1 MLHPF
6 FDDPEESQSSQASG
20 RGGARSAPAPDFS
33 ADITS
38 RDIKD
43 SRVFRQAIDGV
54 LRPHWSTV
62 EIIRDR
68 LLAETLP
75 PDVQTAVDQYSA
87 KLEESL
93 TALQKSF
100 RVYVETSADQSLNK
114 EASRLERRYF
124 EAANQPRQIQFL
136 KLKRMYEKIRTFNES
151 AKDIWREIQKI
162 LDTLSVIK
170 ITQSIA
176 VEIERE
182 YFRPLAL
189 LMRQTDHFL
198 DEVRTYLDVDDETV
212 DAITGSHKINV
223 SFNPA
228 LNYTI
233 AEVLGDTEI
242 ESAAGPIAGPNLE
255 EVLNRPVQEL
265 SGSVALNIV
274 IETRE
279 HKLNR
284 ASMIAVPLL
293 GSRDW
298 NRSPAYSME
307 VPIKYFEE
315 CVQQLKSAY
324 HVNVDEDDLL
334 HTPMS
339 TAAAVVRKGQGEHSI
354 MAYHDLITET
364 LDDTAVKI
372 LLEDFPGVEK
382 PDVFL
387 YHCGPNVFY
396 RVLMNELRVRGLGA
410 MFYLDAANNWVREYP
425 EEFMKKVLID
435 WWNHRFGHLEGE
447 DVDSYL
453 TYSRQVEMIKREYRV
468 LYEEGVALRKREQP
482 GVTYLGVEKWLK
494 DNKRRVF
501 GPRKMEIFRRYISGT
516 VVE

>member
-6 FDDPEESQSSQASG
+6 FDDPQEDHTQAEV
-20 RGGARSAPAPDFS
+20 SAAASLDFAGDITS
-33 ADITS
+33 ADI
-38 RDIKD
+38 KD
-43 SRVFRQAIDGV
+43 HRIFLRPIDGV

-62 EIIRDR
+62 EVIRDR
-68 LLAETLP
+68 LLSDTLP
-75 PDVQTAVDQYSA
+75 PDVQTAVGQFTE

-93 TALQKSF
+93 AALQKSF
-100 RVYVETSADQSLNK
+100 QVYVETSAEQSLLK

-124 EAANQPRQIQFL
+124 EQTNQPRQIAFL

-151 AKDIWREIQKI
+151 AKNIWREIQKI

-170 ITQSIA
+170 ITQNIA
-176 VEIERE
+176 IEIERE
-182 YFRPLAL
+182 YYRPLTL
-189 LMRQTDHFL
+189 LMRQSEHFL
-198 DEVRTYLDVDDETV
+198 DEVRAYLNIQEEVVDP
-212 DAITGSHKINV
+212 ITGSHKITV
-223 SFNPA
+223 AFNEA
-228 LNYTI
+228 QTYTI
-233 AEVLGDTEI
+233 DAVLGETADDTGSEE
-242 ESAAGPIAGPNLE
+242 ESPGAKLD
-255 EVLNRPVQEL
+255 EVLNRPTQEL
-265 SGSVALNIV
+265 GGSVALNIV

-315 CVQQLKSAY
+315 CIQQLKGAY

-339 TAAAVVRKGQGEHSI
+339 TAAAVVRKGQGEHAI
-354 MAYHDLITET
+354 VTYHDLVTEN

-372 LLEDFPGVEK
+372 LLDDFPGVEK

-396 RVLMNELRVRGLGA
+396 RVLLNELRAHGLGA
-410 MFYLDAANNWVREYP
+410 MFYLDEANNSVREYP
-425 EEFMKKVLID
+425 EEFLKKVLID
-435 WWNHRFGHLEGE
+435 WWNNRFAHLSGE

-453 TYSRQVEMIKREYRV
+453 TYSRQVEMVKREYRI
-468 LYEEGVALRKREQP
+468 LYEEGVTLRKREQP
-482 GVTYLGVEKWLK
+482 GVSYLGVEKWLK
-494 DNKRRVF
+494 ENKRRVF
-501 GPRKMEIFRRYISGT
+501 GPRKMEIFRRYIAGT
-516 VVE
+516 VIE

>member
-6 FDDPEESQSSQASG
+6 FDDPEPAQTADAS
-20 RGGARSAPAPDFS
+20 PNLDF
-33 ADITS
+33 AGDITS
-38 RDIKD
+38 ADIKD
-43 SRVFRQAIDGV
+43 SRVFQKPIDGV

-68 LLAETLP
+68 LLSDTLP
-75 PDVQTAVDQYSA
+75 PDVSTAVGQFTD

-93 TALQKSF
+93 EHLQKGF
-100 RVYVETSADQSLNK
+100 QIYVETSAEQSLLK

-124 EAANQPRQIQFL
+124 EQTNQPRQIQFL
-136 KLKRMYEKIRTFNES
+136 KLKRMYEKIRTFNER
-151 AKDIWREIQKI
+151 AKNTWREIQKV

-170 ITQSIA
+170 ITQNIA
-176 VEIERE
+176 IEIEKE
-182 YFRPLAL
+182 YYRPLTL
-189 LMRQTDHFL
+189 LMRQTEHFL
-198 DEVRTYLDVDDETV
+198 DEVRTYLKIQEEIVDP
-212 DAITGSHKINV
+212 ITGSHKITV
-223 SFNPA
+223 AFDDA
-228 LNYTI
+228 LQYTV
-233 AEVLGDTEI
+233 AEVLGELASEGDGDALAED
-242 ESAAGPIAGPNLE
+242 SGPRIE
-255 EVLNRPVQEL
+255 EVLDRPAQEL
-265 SGSVALNIV
+265 GGSVALNIV

-284 ASMIAVPLL
+284 SSMIAVPLL

-315 CVQQLKSAY
+315 CILQLKSAY

-339 TAAAVVRKGQGEHSI
+339 TAAAVVRKGQGEHAI
-354 MAYHDLITET
+354 VAYHDLITEN

-372 LLEDFPGVEK
+372 LLDDFPGVEK

-396 RVLMNELRVRGLGA
+396 RVLINELRAHGLGA
-410 MFYLDAANNWVREYP
+410 MFFLDEANNSVREYP
-425 EEFMKKVLID
+425 EEFLKKILID
-435 WWNHRFGHLEGE
+435 WWNNRFAHLSGE

-453 TYSRQVEMIKREYRV
+453 TYSRQVEMVKREYRI
-468 LYEEGVALRKREQP
+468 LYEEGVTLRKREQP
-482 GVTYLGVEKWLK
+482 GVSYLGVEKWLK
-494 DNKRRVF
+494 ENKRRVF
-501 GPRKMEIFRRYISGT
+501 GPRKMEIFRRYVSGT
-516 VVE
+516 VIE